1 MSEVHVWESSQ
12 IWRREDGA
20 IVEDR
25 QGKHYSSD
33 PNEAFIHVVLLA
45 DYTAL
50 RAEVER
56 LLGLLGRTRVCVQA
70 ELGEYK
76 IFLKRPGMAPDAYVF
91 GLRRLAECDALLT
104 EVAAVLRAAPP
115 TTGSR

>member
-1 MSEVHVWESSQ
+1 MSDGRTHWEGC
-12 IWRREDGA
+12 WRDHHDCA
-20 IVEDR
+20 V
-25 QGKHYSSD
+25 
-33 PNEAFIHVVLLA
+33 
-45 DYTAL
+45 
-50 RAEVER
+50 AEVER

-76 IFLKRPGMAPDAYVF
+76 IFLKRPGIAPDAYVF

-115 TTGSR
+115 TTAP